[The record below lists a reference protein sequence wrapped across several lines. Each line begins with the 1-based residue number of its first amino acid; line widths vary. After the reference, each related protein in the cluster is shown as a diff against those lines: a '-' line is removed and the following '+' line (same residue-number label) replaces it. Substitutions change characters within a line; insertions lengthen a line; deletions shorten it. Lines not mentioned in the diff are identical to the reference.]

1 MGENLFSGRQGGQF
15 PGGEL
20 GGVRSYPRRTWS
32 PPGAPRAG
40 RRGQVGLSGT
50 LRAEMGPTRPLLLVS
65 TPLPRSASPTAVA
78 NASSEPCSRTRRA
91 HPPRRSRA
99 DNGRLFFRLGRC
111 EDVGGG
117 GGYNTCHSLPPSPP
131 QHVAPLHAHQRSRG
145 AGYHTGEGRRWPGAA
160 PRELADT
167 TLRSPGKTSLF
178 RITSQPELKLAVDVR
193 RAPGPAGAAAEAVS
207 PSIPPR
213 RCARVPEVLRSF
225 SDSLASAPKGG
236 PSTTRP
242 GRLPEGRQTPQG
254 SQRHS
259 PRTRK
264 SCQARPSKLNPGH
277 VRGKPKRS
285 KRHLRVPSPPSR

>member
-1 MGENLFSGRQGGQF
+1 M
-15 PGGEL
+15 
-20 GGVRSYPRRTWS
+20 
-32 PPGAPRAG
+32 
-40 RRGQVGLSGT
+40 SGT
-50 LRAEMGPTRPLLLVS
+50 HWAEMGPTRPLLLVS

-78 NASSEPCSRTRRA
+78 NASSEPRSRTRRA
-91 HPPRRSRA
+91 QPPRRSRA
-99 DNGRLFFRLGRC
+99 DDRRLLFRLGRC

-117 GGYNTCHSLPPSPP
+117 GLQHLPLSATLPAPP
-131 QHVAPLHAHQRSRG
+131 QHVAPLHAHQRSRS

-178 RITSQPELKLAVDVR
+178 RIISQPELKLAVDVR
-193 RAPGPAGAAAEAVS
+193 RAPGPAAAAAEAVS
-207 PSIPPR
+207 PSIPPL

-236 PSTTRP
+236 PGRTRP
-242 GRLPEGRQTPQG
+242 GRLPEGRQTLQG

-285 KRHLRVPSPPSR
+285 KRHLRVSSPPSR